1 MYKSALTTR
10 GPYATEQFSPGPEQI
25 SMLESMKILVIGAG
39 GLGCEILKNLALT
52 GFKHIH
58 VIDMDT
64 IDLSNLNRQFLFRE
78 KDIGKS
84 KAEVAASFITRRIK
98 NVEVVPHMCAI
109 QDKDEAF
116 YRQFTLI
123 IAGLD
128 SIDARRWINAML
140 VDMVDD
146 TPESVKPLIDGGTE
160 GFMGQAKVIFPT
172 FTSCY
177 ECALDMFG
185 KQVTYPLCTIA
196 NTPRVAEHCIEWASV
211 VAWPKEGP
219 KLFGNAKYDRDGKSA
234 TNDTSVTINGTT
246 HHQQPLKLDTDNPEH
261 VMWAYKTAARRAAEF
276 GIEGVTYSLTQG
288 VIKRII
294 PAIASTNAIIAGVC
308 CAEAFKVA
316 TSCNPC
322 LDNHFMYN
330 GKDSVYSYTFEH
342 QRKPDCPVCGSQA
355 GAITVSGSTSLEEF
369 IDILNERPEIKT
381 SRPSLRS
388 ASMGNLYMQAPPQ
401 LERATAPNL
410 ERPLKDLVQ
419 SGEEVIVSDPKLP
432 FALRLQV
439 YLS

>member
-1 MYKSALTTR
+1 
-10 GPYATEQFSPGPEQI
+10 
-25 SMLESMKILVIGAG
+25 MKILVIGAG
-39 GLGCEILKNLALT
+39 GLGCEILKNLALS
-52 GFKHIH
+52 GFRDIH

-84 KAEVAASFITRRIK
+84 KAEVAAQFISRRVK
-98 NVEVVPHMCAI
+98 NVKVTPHFCAI
-109 QDKDEAF
+109 QDKDETF
-116 YRQFTLI
+116 YRQFTLV

-128 SIDARRWINAML
+128 SIDARRWINALL
-140 VDMVDD
+140 VNMVDD
-146 TPESVKPLIDGGTE
+146 SPDSVKPLIDGGTE

-172 FTSCY
+172 FSSCY

-211 VAWPKEGP
+211 VAWPKEGQAEFRARKRAKLEP
-219 KLFGNAKYDRDGKSA
+219 KEA
-234 TNDTSVTINGTT
+234 
-246 HHQQPLKLDTDNPEH
+246 PLQKDPPLEKEQKEQNEIALDTDNPEH
-261 VMWAYKTAARRAAEF
+261 VLWVYNTAAQRGREF
-276 GIEGVTYSLTQG
+276 GIEGVTYQLTQG

-294 PAIASTNAIIAGVC
+294 PAIASTNAIIAGIC
-308 CAEAFKVA
+308 CSEAFKVA

-330 GKDSVYSYTFEH
+330 GKDAVYSYTFEH
-342 QRKPDCPVCGSQA
+342 HKKPDCPVCGSQA
-355 GAITVSGSTSLEEF
+355 GTVTVSRNMTLQEF
-369 IDILNERPEIKT
+369 IDHLGEKPDIKT

-388 ASMGNLYMQAPPQ
+388 ATAGNLYMQAPPQ
-401 LERATAPNL
+401 LQKATEKNL
-410 ERPLKDLVQ
+410 DLPLDQLLT
-419 SGEEVIVSDPKLP
+419 SGDEVVVSDPKLP

-439 YLS
+439 NLL